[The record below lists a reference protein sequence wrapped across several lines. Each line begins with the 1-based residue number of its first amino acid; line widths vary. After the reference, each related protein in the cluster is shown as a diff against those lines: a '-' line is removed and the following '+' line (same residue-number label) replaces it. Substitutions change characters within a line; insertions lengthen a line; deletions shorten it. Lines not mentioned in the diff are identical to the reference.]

1 MTSDAF
7 SRQSFLG
14 PQSQEIIEHTRIGI
28 IGLSGGGSHIVQLL
42 AHIGFLEYA
51 LYDPDPIEQSNL
63 HRLVGATQD
72 DVDSARLKVDIA
84 LRGIIGVRPKARIQY
99 FNHRWQQNSAALKS
113 CDIIFG
119 CTGGAQERHELE
131 VLCRRHLIP
140 YIDIGMDVRIISPDP
155 PRMAGQVFLSM
166 PGYPCMWCCGLLTE
180 RSMAEEA
187 VKYGDAGGNP
197 QVVWTNAILAS
208 AAIGIAIDLL
218 TDWTR
223 WRRSIAYLSY
233 DGNTG
238 LLQQHPML
246 PYIPQTGCSH
256 YPLEHVGQP
265 KISAL

>member
-1 MTSDAF
+1 MTVDAF

-14 PQSQEIIEHTRIGI
+14 PESQEIFEHTRVGI
-28 IGLSGGGSHIVQLL
+28 IGLSAGGSHIVQQL

-51 LYDPDPIEQSNL
+51 IYDPDVIDETNL

-72 DVDSARLKVDIA
+72 DVDHERPKVEIA
-84 LRGIIGVRPKARIQY
+84 LRVILGVRPAAKIEA
-99 FNHRWQQNSAALKS
+99 FKHRWQEHPDALKT
-113 CDIIFG
+113 CNIVFG

-140 YIDIGMDVRIISPDP
+140 YLDIGMDVATVPPDP

-166 PGYPCMWCCGLLTE
+166 PAYPCMWCCGLLTA
-180 RSMAEEA
+180 RAMAQEA
-187 VKYGDAGGNP
+187 AKYGDAGGNP

-223 WRRSIAYLSY
+223 QHRSTAYLSY

-246 PYIPQTGCSH
+246 PYLPATGCPH
-256 YPLEHVGQP
+256 YSLEGVGQP
-265 KISAL
+265 KLTAL